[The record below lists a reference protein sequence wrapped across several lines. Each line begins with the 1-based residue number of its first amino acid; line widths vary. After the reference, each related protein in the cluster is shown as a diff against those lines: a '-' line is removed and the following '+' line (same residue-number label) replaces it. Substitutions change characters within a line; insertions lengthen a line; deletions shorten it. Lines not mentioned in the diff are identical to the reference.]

1 MPQCAPGPF
10 KFLSIFFLTARGIAI
25 AQWVKIPTFLPT
37 VHVIKLSLY
46 NISSWTRNIG
56 KEMKSK
62 LIKISYQNKEISQN
76 HQESDAFS
84 EPVSTSSTRHGL
96 ALCYFSVKFKL
107 YAWRV
112 CLLLQRDWKSS
123 TNDNGADSF
132 IKIGSIT
139 FTTAI
144 YLYDPLPYF
153 AYFQDEFVYHSS
165 TLVTLF
171 YAREDWP
178 FAKKDSNAIRN
189 KLPSHLQWLFF
200 SSHLIIWPIRHPFK
214 SCYIRHTE

>member
-1 MPQCAPGPF
+1 
-10 KFLSIFFLTARGIAI
+10 
-25 AQWVKIPTFLPT
+25 
-37 VHVIKLSLY
+37 
-46 NISSWTRNIG
+46 
-56 KEMKSK
+56 MKSK

-112 CLLLQRDWKSS
+112 WLLQRDWKSS
-123 TNDNGADSF
+123 FTNDNGDSF
-132 IKIGSIT
+132 IKIGSVALHSIT

-165 TLVTLF
+165 ALVTLCIR
-171 YAREDWP
+171 YSTLVRIGRLQ
-178 FAKKDSNAIRN
+178 KKIQMQYVRN

-200 SSHLIIWPIRHPFK
+200 FLATSSSGQLGILFK
-214 SCYIRHTE
+214 DRGT

>member
-1 MPQCAPGPF
+1 
-10 KFLSIFFLTARGIAI
+10 
-25 AQWVKIPTFLPT
+25 
-37 VHVIKLSLY
+37 
-46 NISSWTRNIG
+46 
-56 KEMKSK
+56 MKSK

-112 CLLLQRDWKSS
+112 WLLQRDWKSS
-123 TNDNGADSF
+123 FTNDNGDSF
-132 IKIGSIT
+132 IKIGSVALHSIT

-165 TLVTLF
+165 ALVTLCIR
-171 YAREDWP
+171 YSTLVRIGRLQ
-178 FAKKDSNAIRN
+178 KKDSNAIRN

-200 SSHLIIWPIRHPFK
+200 FLATSSSGQLGILFK
-214 SCYIRHTE
+214 DRST